1 MVEKAAAEAQGGSS
15 RAGQANLNAQRAKQ
29 VVKKMKESGCWPVSK
44 PGEWKDVYKQMFEE
58 ELKPKTDA
66 YNKVKRAVENAKA

>member
-29 VVKKMKESGCWPVSK
+29 VVERMKESGCWPVCER
-44 PGEWKDVYKQMFEE
+44 GEWKDVYKQIFEE
-58 ELKPKTDA
+58 ELNPDTEAFK
-66 YNKVKRAVENAKA
+66 KV